1 MASIDQTD
9 TWRDAFSP
17 SLEAIE
23 QLAREAY
30 GQLPE
35 EFRALCQDLIIE
47 IADFPSDEV
56 FEDMALETNL
66 QAAREVARQLRL
78 RDLGG
83 LVVVDFIDLR
93 SMKNRRA
100 VEKTMKDS
108 LKIDRA
114 RSTVGRLSPNGL
126 LEINRQR
133 IQQSLRARAQRAC
146 PTCQGTGRVPSIESV
161 GLNLLRRIEGRAATG
176 RLLKAR
182 VEMHPELAEAM
193 QNGRRKDLAR
203 LEGEYDIEIEIVA
216 SHRLHGPEEQIEWR
230 DRQTPITMAPHK
242 AEASVRRNSN
252 QAALAPVVFEVHP
265 AEDAEE
271 DAESTGAA
279 GPGTAADGGGDV
291 QQRGV
296 LLGGRRR
303 RHAARGGTGLT
314 ADGLHVVLEFHFVPG
329 VTQKPI
335 IASKIGGNF
344 RKRVNS

>member
-1 MASIDQTD
+1 M
-9 TWRDAFSP
+9 
-17 SLEAIE
+17 
-23 QLAREAY
+23 
-30 GQLPE
+30 
-35 EFRALCQDLIIE
+35 
-47 IADFPSDEV
+47 
-56 FEDMALETNL
+56 
-66 QAAREVARQLRL
+66 
-78 RDLGG
+78 
-83 LVVVDFIDLR
+83 VVDFIDLR

-242 AEASVRRNSN
+242 AEASVRRSN
-252 QAALAPVVFEVHP
+252 HQAALAPVVFEVNP
-265 AEDAEE
+265 GEETDEDA
-271 DAESTGAA
+271 AEPGAA
-279 GPGTAADGGGDV
+279 APGAAADGTAKRAAAARSGGEAASAV
-291 QQRGV
+291 AASGATCRW
-296 LLGGRRR
+296 RRR
-303 RHAARGGTGLT
+303 PASRWCCSMATRATRISTTTASRRTG
-314 ADGLHVVLEFHFVPG
+314 
-329 VTQKPI
+329 
-335 IASKIGGNF
+335 S
-344 RKRVNS
+344 

>member
-1 MASIDQTD
+1 
-9 TWRDAFSP
+9 
-17 SLEAIE
+17 
-23 QLAREAY
+23 
-30 GQLPE
+30 
-35 EFRALCQDLIIE
+35 
-47 IADFPSDEV
+47 
-56 FEDMALETNL
+56 MALETNL

-161 GLNLLRRIEGRAATG
+161 GLNLMRRIEGRAATG

-203 LEGEYDIEIEIVA
+203 LESEYNIEIEIVA

-230 DRQTPITMAPHK
+230 DRQTPIAMAPHK
-242 AEASVRRNSN
+242 AAEPGVRRSSS
-252 QAALAPVVFEVHP
+252 QTALAPVVFEVNP
-265 AEDAEE
+265 STEAEADGDSAE
-271 DAESTGAA
+271 TGA
-279 GPGTAADGGGDV
+279 TD
-291 QQRGV
+291 RHRS
-296 LLGGRRR
+296 GGRRR
-303 RHAARGGTGLT
+303 RSATQRQEAPPRRQAPAWQARRSAGRPGDGRAAGAVRSARRISTTTANRRTG
-314 ADGLHVVLEFHFVPG
+314 
-329 VTQKPI
+329 
-335 IASKIGGNF
+335 S
-344 RKRVNS
+344 